1 MKKLSALIIAVI
13 FAMAFASYVYAGSAD
28 ARTAST
34 GKGISQVNG
43 LGDLSTGNTAEIDAG
58 GNLMAKE
65 YTKSIVS
72 GYADI
77 NAVAEACKVYSI
89 ILTGDASASAGDSL
103 IIYDALTATGTP
115 KFEARITAA
124 GGSSQI
130 AIPGGVTFDT
140 GVYVDI
146 TDGND
151 YFTIVYGT
159 Y

>member
-1 MKKLSALIIAVI
+1 
-13 FAMAFASYVYAGSAD
+13 MAFASYVYAGSAD

-43 LGDLSTGNTAEIDAG
+43 LGDLSTGNTAEIDDN
-58 GNLMAKE
+58 GNVITKE
-65 YTKSIVS
+65 FTKSIVS
-72 GYADI
+72 GYEDV
-77 NAVAEACKVYSI
+77 NAVATACKVYSI
-89 ILTGDASASAGDSL
+89 ILTGDASASAGDSV

-115 KFEARITAA
+115 KFEARIAAA

-130 AIPGGVTFDT
+130 NIPGGVTFST

-151 YFTIVYGT
+151 YFTVVYST